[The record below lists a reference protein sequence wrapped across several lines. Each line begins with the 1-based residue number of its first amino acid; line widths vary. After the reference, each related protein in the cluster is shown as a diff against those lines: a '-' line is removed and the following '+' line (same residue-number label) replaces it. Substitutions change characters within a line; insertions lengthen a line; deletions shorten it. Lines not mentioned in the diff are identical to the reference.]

1 MNAIR
6 KTLKPRNGLL
16 TIELPKDFTQKEFE
30 VTVVPVEEKAQNI
43 SLQFKLKSLLE
54 SLPKSDPEISLEE
67 IITEIKEVR
76 KNEMKVVVDTNIWVS
91 LAIGSKSITYDFFEL
106 LNSTNIEFI
115 VCEGL
120 IDEIVA
126 TLEKEKFG
134 TIFLKIE

>member
-76 KNEMKVVVDTNIWVS
+76 KKRNES
-91 LAIGSKSITYDFFEL
+91 RS
-106 LNSTNIEFI
+106 
-115 VCEGL
+115 
-120 IDEIVA
+120 
-126 TLEKEKFG
+126 
-134 TIFLKIE
+134 